1 VDGSPR
7 QVCPLEVRAD
17 EVGVSSVAPPG
28 WLGSG
33 AQSTRTSAI
42 DTDEQFGQ
50 DVDECRALHRQLPL
64 VPRQTQLAQRADLG
78 VRDEASTQVCLRIRA
93 SGSHPGHG
101 HGNDLVPKWAEYA
114 AVGLGEQ
121 YPGETFVVHQCADE
135 RLQPRLWRTTRL
147 SRREGIHTLRH
158 RCDRVVDHGTLKLG
172 ERCETFVE
180 ISLRQTRSEAHAT
193 DAERA
198 GALGSGDLEGG
209 LHQPS
214 PSIDAAV
221 RGAHSLEGHRH
232 LVLHDGA
239 SLVDTC
245 QYQSL
250 RSQTPGKCQ
259 VGRSA
264 AVPSTPVDA
273 RVDLSDPDLIADH
286 LPLDEFAW
294 LRRYEP
300 VRWNPQPSTAGYGD
314 AGFWMLTRHADV
326 TAVTRSMGWSVEAN
340 SAFVR
345 RLDESDPTGESTKD
359 LLLCMD
365 PPRHTRVRRV
375 GNRCFTPRAL
385 AGLEDDLYERARR
398 IVWAAKRNGTGD
410 FVIDVARHLPLQAI
424 AGLMGIPVEDR
435 QQLFDWS
442 DQMAGS
448 EDPEYARTDLTGVV
462 EMFAY
467 AHAAAEARAE
477 NDLGDVT
484 SRLVQPGADG
494 QRLNSEEFAFF
505 FMILAVAGNETTRQA
520 ITHGMLALL
529 QHPDQWERWR
539 SERPA
544 TAIDEILRW
553 ASPAVVLQRT
563 AGEDS
568 EVAGQLVRK
577 GERVGLYFASAN
589 FDEEVF
595 DEPRRFDIGRSPNP
609 HVTFGA
615 GGSHFCIGANL
626 SRLELKVMF
635 DVIADD
641 LSNTKLTGPPRRLR
655 SSWLNG
661 IKHLPVRYGGSS

>member
-1 VDGSPR
+1 
-7 QVCPLEVRAD
+7 
-17 EVGVSSVAPPG
+17 
-28 WLGSG
+28 
-33 AQSTRTSAI
+33 
-42 DTDEQFGQ
+42 
-50 DVDECRALHRQLPL
+50 
-64 VPRQTQLAQRADLG
+64 
-78 VRDEASTQVCLRIRA
+78 
-93 SGSHPGHG
+93 
-101 HGNDLVPKWAEYA
+101 
-114 AVGLGEQ
+114 
-121 YPGETFVVHQCADE
+121 
-135 RLQPRLWRTTRL
+135 
-147 SRREGIHTLRH
+147 
-158 RCDRVVDHGTLKLG
+158 
-172 ERCETFVE
+172 
-180 ISLRQTRSEAHAT
+180 
-193 DAERA
+193 
-198 GALGSGDLEGG
+198 
-209 LHQPS
+209 
-214 PSIDAAV
+214 
-221 RGAHSLEGHRH
+221 
-232 LVLHDGA
+232 
-239 SLVDTC
+239 
-245 QYQSL
+245 
-250 RSQTPGKCQ
+250 
-259 VGRSA
+259 
-264 AVPSTPVDA
+264 VPSTPIDA
-273 RVDLSDPDLIADH
+273 SLDLTDPDLLADH

-294 LRRYEP
+294 LRRNQP
-300 VRWNPQPSTAGYGD
+300 IRWNPQPSNAAYGD
-314 AGFWMLTRHADV
+314 AGFWALTRHADV
-326 TAVTRSMGWSVEAN
+326 AAVTRGLGWSVEAN

-345 RLDESDPTGESTKD
+345 RLDESDPTGESTKN

-385 AGLEDDLYERARR
+385 AGLEDDLRERAQR
-398 IVWAAKRNGTGD
+398 IVWAAKHDGTGD

-424 AGLMGIPVEDR
+424 AGLMGIPDDDR
-435 QQLFDWS
+435 QQLFRWS

-448 EDPEYARTDLTGVV
+448 EDPEYANSDLSGVV

-467 AHAAAEARAE
+467 AHAAAQARVE

-484 SRLVQPGADG
+484 SRLVQPDADG

-520 ITHGMLALL
+520 ITHGVLALL

-563 AGEDS
+563 ASEDT
-568 EVAGQLVRK
+568 EVAGGLVRK

-595 DEPRRFDIGRSPNP
+595 DDPQRFDIGRSPNP

-635 DVIADD
+635 DVIADE
-641 LSNTKLTGPPRRLR
+641 LTDMTLVGPPHRLR

-661 IKHLPVRYGGSS
+661 IKHLPVSYGGSR

>member
-1 VDGSPR
+1 VKQAASK
-7 QVCPLEVRAD
+7 EVR
-17 EVGVSSVAPPG
+17 
-28 WLGSG
+28 
-33 AQSTRTSAI
+33 I
-42 DTDEQFGQ
+42 
-50 DVDECRALHRQLPL
+50 
-64 VPRQTQLAQRADLG
+64 
-78 VRDEASTQVCLRIRA
+78 
-93 SGSHPGHG
+93 
-101 HGNDLVPKWAEYA
+101 
-114 AVGLGEQ
+114 
-121 YPGETFVVHQCADE
+121 
-135 RLQPRLWRTTRL
+135 
-147 SRREGIHTLRH
+147 
-158 RCDRVVDHGTLKLG
+158 
-172 ERCETFVE
+172 
-180 ISLRQTRSEAHAT
+180 
-193 DAERA
+193 
-198 GALGSGDLEGG
+198 
-209 LHQPS
+209 
-214 PSIDAAV
+214 
-221 RGAHSLEGHRH
+221 
-232 LVLHDGA
+232 
-239 SLVDTC
+239 
-245 QYQSL
+245 
-250 RSQTPGKCQ
+250 
-259 VGRSA
+259 
-264 AVPSTPVDA
+264 VPSTPVDA
-273 RVDLSDPDLIADH
+273 RLDLSDPDLLADH
-286 LPLDEFAW
+286 LLLDEFSW
-294 LRRYEP
+294 LRRNEP
-300 VRWNPQPSTAGYGD
+300 VRWNPQASSAGYGD
-314 AGFWMLTRHADV
+314 GGFWALTRHADV
-326 TAVTRSMGWSVEAN
+326 TAVTRSPAWSAEAH

-345 RLDESDPTGESTKD
+345 RLDESDPTGESTKN

-385 AGLEDDLYERARR
+385 AGLVDDLYERARR
-398 IVWAAKRNGTGD
+398 IVWAAKRDGTGD

-424 AGLMGIPVEDR
+424 AGLMGIPDDDR

-448 EDPEYARTDLTGVV
+448 EDPEYASNDLAGVV

-484 SRLVQPGADG
+484 SRLVQPDAGG
-494 QRLNSEEFAFF
+494 QRLTSEEFAFF

-520 ITHGMLALL
+520 ITHGMLAFL

-563 AGEDS
+563 AIEDTS
-568 EVAGQLVRK
+568 VADRLIRQ

-595 DEPRRFDIGRSPNP
+595 DDPRRFDVGRSPNP

-635 DVIADD
+635 DVIADE
-641 LSNTKLTGPPRRLR
+641 LAGTRLIGPPSRLR

-661 IKHLPVRYGGSS
+661 IKHLPVRYGGSP

>member
-1 VDGSPR
+1 M
-7 QVCPLEVRAD
+7 
-17 EVGVSSVAPPG
+17 
-28 WLGSG
+28 
-33 AQSTRTSAI
+33 
-42 DTDEQFGQ
+42 
-50 DVDECRALHRQLPL
+50 
-64 VPRQTQLAQRADLG
+64 
-78 VRDEASTQVCLRIRA
+78 
-93 SGSHPGHG
+93 
-101 HGNDLVPKWAEYA
+101 
-114 AVGLGEQ
+114 
-121 YPGETFVVHQCADE
+121 
-135 RLQPRLWRTTRL
+135 
-147 SRREGIHTLRH
+147 
-158 RCDRVVDHGTLKLG
+158 
-172 ERCETFVE
+172 
-180 ISLRQTRSEAHAT
+180 
-193 DAERA
+193 
-198 GALGSGDLEGG
+198 
-209 LHQPS
+209 
-214 PSIDAAV
+214 
-221 RGAHSLEGHRH
+221 
-232 LVLHDGA
+232 
-239 SLVDTC
+239 
-245 QYQSL
+245 
-250 RSQTPGKCQ
+250 
-259 VGRSA
+259 
-264 AVPSTPVDA
+264 PSTPVDA
-273 RVDLSDPDLIADH
+273 RLDLSDPDLLADH

-294 LRRYEP
+294 LRQHEP
-300 VRWNPQPSTAGYGD
+300 IRWNPQASEGGYGD
-314 AGFWMLTRHADV
+314 GGFWALTRHADV
-326 TAVTRSMGWSVEAN
+326 TAVTRSPEWSVEAH

-345 RLDESDPTGESTKD
+345 RLDESDPTGESTKN

-398 IVWAAKRNGTGD
+398 IVWAAKHDGTGD
-410 FVIDVARHLPLQAI
+410 FVMDVARHLPLQAI
-424 AGLMGIPVEDR
+424 AGLMGIPDDDR

-448 EDPEYARTDLTGVV
+448 EDPEYASSELAGVV

-467 AHAAAEARAE
+467 AHAAAEARVE

-484 SRLVQPGADG
+484 SRLVQPDSGG

-520 ITHGMLALL
+520 ITHGMLAFL
-529 QHPDQWERWR
+529 QHPEQWERWR

-563 AGEDS
+563 ASEDTQ
-568 EVAGQLVRK
+568 VADRLVGK

-595 DEPRRFDIGRSPNP
+595 DHPRRFDVGRSPNP

-635 DVIADD
+635 DVIADELAD
-641 LSNTKLTGPPRRLR
+641 TKLIGPPHRLR

-661 IKHLPVRYGGSS
+661 IKHMPVRYGGSL